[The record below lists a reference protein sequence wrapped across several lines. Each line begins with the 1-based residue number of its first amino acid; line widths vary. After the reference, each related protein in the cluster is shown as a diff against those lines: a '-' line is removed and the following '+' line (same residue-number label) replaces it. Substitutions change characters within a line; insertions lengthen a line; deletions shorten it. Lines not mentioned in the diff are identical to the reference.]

1 MRNLCVVQEGMVR
14 KETES
19 GRNSGDLTFE
29 GNVGQ
34 HKLEEYKYTN
44 TDTNTI
50 TNLITRLRKSWS
62 TESERIQTFVLE
74 FLLVIL

>member
-19 GRNSGDLTFE
+19 GRNSGNLTFE

-34 HKLEEYKYTN
+34 HKLEEYKYTK
-44 TDTNTI
+44 TNN
-50 TNLITRLRKSWS
+50 NLPTRLSKSQS

-74 FLLVIL
+74 FLLLFL

>member
-1 MRNLCVVQEGMVR
+1 MVR

-50 TNLITRLRKSWS
+50 TNLITLLRKSWS
-62 TESERIQTFVLE
+62 TETERIQAFMLE